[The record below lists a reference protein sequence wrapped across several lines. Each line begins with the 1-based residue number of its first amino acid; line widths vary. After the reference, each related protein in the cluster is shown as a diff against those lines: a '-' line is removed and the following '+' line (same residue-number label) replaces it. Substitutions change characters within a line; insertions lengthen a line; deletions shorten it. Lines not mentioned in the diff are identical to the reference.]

1 MSTIFR
7 DSKRWHL
14 KNYESDE
21 LFLYSRH
28 ACSASSMVSIVSGVD
43 IAINSRDDP
52 GVLNVIQLI
61 NERKQSQRTFH
72 QHILHR
78 SSPQQFF
85 LGTTL
90 MFRVRFSSYFSHLT
104 SQLVCPRLKWLTVL
118 AYLPV
123 NRSQ

>member
-1 MSTIFR
+1 MSTIFC
-7 DSKRWHL
+7 DLKRWHL
-14 KNYESDE
+14 KNYESNE

-61 NERKQSQRTFH
+61 NERKANALSTS
-72 QHILHR
+72 ISYTAVHR
-78 SSPQQFF
+78 NNSSSKRHW
-85 LGTTL
+85 
-90 MFRVRFSSYFSHLT
+90 MFRVRFFSYFSHLT
-104 SQLVCPRLKWLTVL
+104 SQLVCPQLKWLTVL
-118 AYLPV
+118 AYLSV

>member
-43 IAINSRDDP
+43 IAINSCDDP

-61 NERKQSQRTFH
+61 NEHKANALSTSISYTAVHHNNSSSERHWCSEFAFP
-72 QHILHR
+72 HIFLIWQV
-78 SSPQQFF
+78 SSF
-85 LGTTL
+85 
-90 MFRVRFSSYFSHLT
+90 VRD
-104 SQLVCPRLKWLTVL
+104 
-118 AYLPV
+118 
-123 NRSQ
+123 